1 MARHLTET
9 DLDLITAHIQNN
21 IASALAAIRINRND
35 PIVTTEP
42 PPTDSYFNYFKAH
55 GYRCPAIFVID
66 DGMDF
71 RQQEK
76 NANHIN
82 ALSSINVTVKVEDR
96 KKELLVIKALRYQAA
111 LHQLLDQTPLA
122 NNDNTVKLYLRVKKI
137 KPSGLYTY
145 GNSEEDD
152 SASFFY
158 EYMLELAVE
167 HVENF

>member
-9 DLDLITAHIQNN
+9 DLNLITGYIQAN
-21 IASALAAIRINRND
+21 IAGALSAIRISRND
-35 PIVTTEP
+35 PVVTTEP
-42 PPTDSYFNYFKAH
+42 PPSESYFNYFKAH

-71 RQQEK
+71 RQSEK
-76 NANHIN
+76 KANHIN
-82 ALSSINVTVKVEDR
+82 AISSINVTVKVEDR

-111 LHQLLDQTPLA
+111 LHQLLDQTPLV
-122 NNDNTVKLYLRVKKI
+122 NSDHTVKLYLRVKKI

-152 SASFFY
+152 QALFFF